1 MKIRDFLP
9 VLILAAAIMALPAFA
24 QEDVT
29 PVEEVPEEEIIIE
42 EEPVEEPAEEEI
54 IIEEE
59 PVEEEAVEEPAEEE
73 FIIEEE
79 PAEEEVVEEPEE
91 EEIVEEPT
99 TFTPGWTAKAYVNF
113 GPIEPWGDPG
123 TGALF
128 NMGMRIQGGAQLNI
142 GNWVDLP
149 LIFEPLTAEV
159 MVGYGMWNIK
169 PDYSGV
175 YVDGKT
181 NVISVLALG
190 RYDVTDLILEL
201 IGFEYPALGIFGV
214 AGLQYNMQSWDF
226 PKWIREFD
234 NASSFGLNLGVGVKY
249 NLQSL
254 VGKPVEVD
262 LRFTQG
268 VFIMGD
274 VKDQNGDPF
283 YADDDY
289 HHTENGLLLGIG
301 YPF

>member
-9 VLILAAAIMALPAFA
+9 VLILAVAIMALPAFA
-24 QEDVT
+24 QEDV
-29 PVEEVPEEEIIIE
+29 V
-42 EEPVEEPAEEEI
+42 PAEEEI

-59 PVEEEAVEEPAEEE
+59 PVEEEVAPDEEY
-73 FIIEEE
+73 IMEEE
-79 PAEEEVVEEPEE
+79 PEEEIAEEPEE

-99 TFTPGWTAKAYVNF
+99 TFSPGWTAKVYVNG

-123 TGALF
+123 TGAMF

-142 GNWVDLP
+142 GNWFNLP
-149 LIFEPLTAEV
+149 AVLEPLTAEV

-169 PDYSGV
+169 EEINSGN
-175 YVDGKT
+175 YQDAKT

-190 RYDVTDLILEL
+190 RYDVTDLILDL

-226 PKWIREFD
+226 PKWTREFD

-283 YADDDY
+283 YTDDDY

>member
-9 VLILAAAIMALPAFA
+9 VLILAVAIMALPAFA
-24 QEDVT
+24 QEDV
-29 PVEEVPEEEIIIE
+29 I
-42 EEPVEEPAEEEI
+42 PAEDEI

-59 PVEEEAVEEPAEEE
+59 PVEEEVVPEEE
-73 FIIEEE
+73 YMMEEE
-79 PAEEEVVEEPEE
+79 QEEEVVEEPEE
-91 EEIVEEPT
+91 EIVEEPT
-99 TFTPGWTAKAYVNF
+99 SFTPGWTGKAYVNF

-123 TGALF
+123 TGMEF

-142 GNWVDLP
+142 AKWFNLP
-149 LIFEPLTAEV
+149 AVLQPLTAEV
-159 MVGYGMWNIK
+159 MLGYGTWK
-169 PDYSGV
+169 PKSETGK
-175 YVDGKT
+175 YVDAST
-181 NVISVLALG
+181 SVISVLALG
-190 RYDVTDLILEL
+190 RYDVTDLILNL

-226 PKWIREFD
+226 PNWGREFD
-234 NASSFGLNLGVGVKY
+234 TASSFGLNLGLGVKY

-254 VGKPVEVD
+254 VGKPVEID

-274 VKDQNGDPF
+274 VKDSDGVPYYDETYFPSWDKDNR
-283 YADDDY
+283 DY